1 MEIQIQNGFQIPC
14 LTSKANRNV
23 WWRTIHLKNEWK
35 THRLTVIFMWRN
47 LVLQLKIELNK
58 HIMFSRVCEVASHVH
73 GWWTSAFLGTSVW
86 LHTPTPQIEAGSYC
100 LHFEELRLRK
110 MRWCVSVRQL
120 PGSRLCYGVDSPAQ
134 CSFHQL
140 ERIPLCDRPRGMHNA
155 GTWSLRAVSDDFLCH
170 LVSEH
175 FLSDIQLFKILVST
189 WWTSSGSQNG
199 SKKEQQC

>member
-1 MEIQIQNGFQIPC
+1 
-14 LTSKANRNV
+14 
-23 WWRTIHLKNEWK
+23 
-35 THRLTVIFMWRN
+35 MWRN
-47 LVLQLKIELNK
+47 LVLQLKNELNK

-120 PGSRLCYGVDSPAQ
+120 PGSRLCCGVDSPAQ

-140 ERIPLCDRPRGMHNA
+140 ERIPLCGRNTQGDAQCRDLEFQGCFWWLPL
-155 GTWSLRAVSDDFLCH
+155 SLGEWTFSLWCPAFQNISIY
-170 LVSEH
+170 LVNIFREPKW
-175 FLSDIQLFKILVST
+175 LRERTTVLTNMELVFFMCRVVVHMPFP
-189 WWTSSGSQNG
+189 G
-199 SKKEQQC
+199 